1 VAHSQGKRDVIDPAV
16 CPPAFIERACD
27 AIRGVWSVRPRTA
40 VILGSGLGNVTSGL
54 DIEVELA
61 YHKLPH
67 YPRSTALGHAG
78 RLLCG
83 SLEGTPLVVMS
94 GRFHLY
100 EGYHETEIALPI
112 CVLAAL
118 GVETLI
124 VTNASGG
131 LNPRFASGDVMAIA
145 DHINLLSPGPRALA
159 WSAQRAPFQAD
170 RRPYYDSDLI
180 DAAQRVARR
189 EDFVCQRGVYI
200 GVSGPNYETR
210 AEYRFL
216 RRIGGDAVGMSTVP
230 EAITARHLGL
240 RVLGLSIITN
250 VACPDGPART
260 TPEEVCRLA
269 ALAEPHVRAIIRDV
283 ATRAPHDRPTP

>member
-1 VAHSQGKRDVIDPAV
+1 MIDPAV
-16 CPPAFIERACD
+16 CPPAFIQKAHD
-27 AIRGVWSVRPRTA
+27 TIRSVWSARPRTA
-40 VILGSGLGNVTSGL
+40 VILGSGLGSVTAGI
-54 DIEVELA
+54 DVDAEFA

-83 SLEGTPLVVMS
+83 QFEGQPLVVMS

-112 CVLAAL
+112 CVLHAL

-131 LNPRFASGDVMAIA
+131 LNPKFRSGEIMAIA
-145 DHINLLSPGPRALA
+145 DHINMLSPGARAKQWLQ
-159 WSAQRAPFQAD
+159 SETPFQAGC
-170 RRPYYDSDLI
+170 RSYYDPQLI
-180 DAAQRVARR
+180 EAAEAIARR
-189 EDFVCQRGVYI
+189 EDFVCHRGVYV
-200 GVSGPNYETR
+200 GVPGPNYETR
-210 AEYRFL
+210 AEYRFM
-216 RRIGGDAVGMSTVP
+216 RKIGGDAVGMSTIP

-250 VACPDGPART
+250 VACPDGPSKT

-269 ALAEPHVRAIIRDV
+269 ASAEGSLRQIVRGIV
-283 ATRAPHDRPTP
+283 ALNP

>member
-1 VAHSQGKRDVIDPAV
+1 MIDPAV
-16 CPPAFIERACD
+16 CPPQFIAEAYE
-27 AIRGVWSVRPRTA
+27 AIRAQWRARPRAA
-40 VILGSGLGNVTSGL
+40 VVLGSGLGKVTAGL
-54 DIEVELA
+54 DIACAFA

-83 SLEGTPLVVMS
+83 EFDGVPVVVMD

-100 EGYHETEIALPI
+100 EGYRVTELALPI
-112 CVLAAL
+112 CVLHAL

-131 LNPRFASGDVMAIA
+131 LNPKFRSGEIMAIA
-145 DHINLLSPGPRALA
+145 DHINLLSPGPRARVWLEND
-159 WSAQRAPFQAD
+159 APLQAGC
-170 RRPYYDSDLI
+170 RSYYDSHLVHKAEAI
-180 DAAQRVARR
+180 SRR
-189 EDFVCQRGVYI
+189 EDFVCHRGVYV
-200 GVSGPNYETR
+200 GVPGPNYETR

-230 EAITARHLGL
+230 EVITARHLGMK
-240 RVLGLSIITN
+240 VLALSIITN
-250 VACPDGPART
+250 VACPDGPSKT

-269 ALAEPHVRAIIRDV
+269 ASAEPNLRKIIRGVLAEA
-283 ATRAPHDRPTP
+283 